1 MKKLIFATIL
11 TLMGVMAITS
21 CTEDA
26 KKGDRL
32 TTMLIIESSQDLI
45 DVCDIQ
51 ITYKDKGGVNT
62 IDTITTTKWHKIIV
76 NDSFPTKIGLV
87 VLRYLV
93 KPGFKPTKDF
103 YNLECRYRSTCK
115 EQEHRIDYYPLR
127 MPDVQGDKIA
137 SILEMQ
143 NYMHKDTEERKAKQE
158 VFISSIDI
166 VTKAKNGS
174 TGDPF
179 DIKFE
184 GETDSISGQLVEEQ
198 PVLGPD
204 YVNQQAPAAANNK

>member
-1 MKKLIFATIL
+1 MKKLIFTTIL
-11 TLMGVMAITS
+11 ALIGVMAITS

-51 ITYKDKGGVNT
+51 ITYKGKGGVNT

-127 MPDVQGDKIA
+127 MPDVPGDKIA

-143 NYMHKDTEERKAKQE
+143 NYMHKDTEEREAKQE
-158 VFISSIDI
+158 VFIGSIDI

>member
-1 MKKLIFATIL
+1 MKKVIIATIL

-51 ITYKDKGGVNT
+51 ITYKGKGGVNT

-103 YNLECRYRSTCK
+103 YDLECSYRSTCK
-115 EQEHRIDYYPLR
+115 EQEHENGYTPLR
-127 MPDVQGDKIA
+127 MPDVPGDKVA
-137 SILEMQ
+137 SILEMK
-143 NYMHKDTEERKAKQE
+143 NYMDKDTEEREAKKE
-158 VFISSIDI
+158 VFIGSIDI
-166 VTKAKNGS
+166 VTKAKNDS
-174 TGDPF
+174 TGEPF
-179 DIKFE
+179 IIKFE
-184 GETDSISGQLVEEQ
+184 GETDSSSGQLVEEQ

-204 YVNQQAPAAANNK
+204 HVNQQAPAAANNK

>member
-1 MKKLIFATIL
+1 MKKVIFTTIL
-11 TLMGVMAITS
+11 ALIGVMAITS
-21 CTEDA
+21 CTDDA
-26 KKGDRL
+26 KKGDQL
-32 TTMLIIESSQDLI
+32 TTMLTIESSQDLI

-51 ITYKDKGGVNT
+51 ITYKGKGSVNT

-103 YNLECRYRSTCK
+103 YNLECRYRLTCK
-115 EQEHRIDYYPLR
+115 EQEHRNGYSPLR
-127 MPDVQGDKIA
+127 MPDVPGDKIA

-143 NYMHKDTEERKAKQE
+143 NYMHKDTEEREAKQE

-184 GETDSISGQLVEEQ
+184 GETDSSSVQLVEEQ

-204 YVNQQAPAAANNK
+204 HVNQQAPAAANNK

>member
-1 MKKLIFATIL
+1 MKKLIFITIL

-51 ITYKDKGGVNT
+51 ITYKGKGGVNT

-127 MPDVQGDKIA
+127 MPDVPGDKIA
-137 SILEMQ
+137 SILEME
-143 NYMHKDTEERKAKQE
+143 NYMHKDTEEREAKQE

-184 GETDSISGQLVEEQ
+184 GETDSSSVQLVEEQ

-204 YVNQQAPAAANNK
+204 HVSQQAPATTNNK

>member
-11 TLMGVMAITS
+11 TMMGVMAITS

-32 TTMLIIESSQDLI
+32 TTTLTIESSQDLI

-51 ITYKDKGGVNT
+51 ITYKGKGGVNT
-62 IDTITTTKWHKIIV
+62 IDTITTTKWHKTIV
-76 NDSFPTKIGLV
+76 NDSFPTKIGMV

-103 YNLECRYRSTCK
+103 YNLKCRYLSTCK
-115 EQEHRIDYYPLR
+115 EQEHKNGYNPLM
-127 MPDVQGDKIA
+127 MPNVPGDKVA
-137 SILEMQ
+137 SILEML
-143 NYMHKDTEERKAKQE
+143 NYMNKDTEEKEAKQE
-158 VFISSIDI
+158 AFIGSIDI
-166 VTKAKNGS
+166 VTKAKSGS

-184 GETDSISGQLVEEQ
+184 GETDSRSGQLVEEQ

-204 YVNQQAPAAANNK
+204 YANQQAPAAANNK